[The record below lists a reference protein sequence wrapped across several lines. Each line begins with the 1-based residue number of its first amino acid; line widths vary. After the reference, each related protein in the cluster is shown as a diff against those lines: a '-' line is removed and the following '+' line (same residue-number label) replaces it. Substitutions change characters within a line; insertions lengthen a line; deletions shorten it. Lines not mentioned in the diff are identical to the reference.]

1 MIQFVLIA
9 CQVGRYQNI
18 LKLSCR
24 LLAFTSY
31 KIFLINKKWSGI
43 GFPDSFAAWFL
54 KKNICYIVIFYYPT
68 KSDCLVTFTTW
79 DTGQCVFQLLV
90 NQAVFLHDQK
100 VKTKIEI
107 SLARKELSR
116 RNKKHFSSFV
126 KGFHWSK

>member
-43 GFPDSFAAWFL
+43 SFPDSFAAWFL
-54 KKNICYIVIFYYPT
+54 KKNISLVIFYYPT

-107 SLARKELSR
+107 SLPRKELSR